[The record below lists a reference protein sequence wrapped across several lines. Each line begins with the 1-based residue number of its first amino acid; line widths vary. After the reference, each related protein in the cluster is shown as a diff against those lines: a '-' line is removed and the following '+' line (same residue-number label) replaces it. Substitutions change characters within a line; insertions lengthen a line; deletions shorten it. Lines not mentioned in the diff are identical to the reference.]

1 MRRMVLTVPI
11 VAGLLMSSA
20 VRSNA
25 ADPAACTV
33 LTPAQVSAALGVSI
47 DKGEPISRPGT
58 CQWIGKGKFA
68 TLTIAVTRGGKSP
81 VEQFNEGKKGG
92 LGGAAVAEPLSGV
105 GDDAYYVYFSGTTRA
120 GLGLVVKRGTSEF
133 EVRVYGFDLD
143 KAKPVA
149 KMLAQ
154 EAAGKF

>member
-20 VRSNA
+20 ARCNA
-25 ADPAACTV
+25 ADPVACNV
-33 LTPAQVSAALGVSI
+33 LTPAQVSAALGLSI

-58 CQWIGKGKFA
+58 CQWIGKGRYA
-68 TLTIAVTRGGKSP
+68 TLTITLPRGGKTP
-81 VEQFNEGKKGG
+81 VEQFNAGKKGL
-92 LGGAAVAEPLSGV
+92 LGVTIEPVSGV
-105 GDDAYYVYFSGTTRA
+105 GDDAYYVSYSGTTRA
-120 GLGLVVKRGTSEF
+120 GLGLVVKKGGSEF
-133 EVRVYGFDLD
+133 EIRVYGFDID

-149 KMLAQ
+149 KTLAQ